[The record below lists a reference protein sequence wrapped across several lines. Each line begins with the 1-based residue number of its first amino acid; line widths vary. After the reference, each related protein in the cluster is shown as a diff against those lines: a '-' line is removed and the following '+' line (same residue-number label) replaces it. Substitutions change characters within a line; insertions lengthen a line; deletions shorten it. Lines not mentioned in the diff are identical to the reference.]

1 MRGGSFET
9 ERMAREA
16 VRDYKEKRMVVPR
29 EAVRD
34 YKERKA
40 ILALRTRL
48 QNEAAR
54 IARDR
59 NLSEDERRSLMAR
72 AAVEDY
78 RLRQLR
84 SRVSR
89 EAAEAARNRCNHFSC
104 NVMGGAFIG
113 PKM

>member
-1 MRGGSFET
+1 
-9 ERMAREA
+9 MAQ
-16 VRDYKEKRMVVPR
+16 

-34 YKERKA
+34 YKERRA

-59 NLSEDERRSLMAR
+59 NLSDDERRSLMAR
-72 AAVEDY
+72 AAVQDY

-84 SRVSR
+84 AMIPN
-89 EAAEAARNRCNHFSC
+89 EAAQKARDRELDKLDRMEHGAFCDNISC